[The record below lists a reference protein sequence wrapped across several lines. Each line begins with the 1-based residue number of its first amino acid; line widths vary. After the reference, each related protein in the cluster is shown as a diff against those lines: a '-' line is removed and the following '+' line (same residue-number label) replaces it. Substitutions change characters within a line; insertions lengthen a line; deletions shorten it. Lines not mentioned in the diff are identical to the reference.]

1 MTYLPGPSP
10 KIKRLDI
17 VLLAGV
23 AALAVTLIF
32 RIHNSL
38 DYRWNWAVIPQYL
51 LRFDEASRQWVPG
64 LLLEGLFTTL
74 RLSVWS
80 MLLALL
86 LGLTMGLF
94 RTSPSLFKRLVG
106 QTYVGLV
113 RNLPP
118 LVMIFLF
125 YFFLSSQVTPLFSG
139 LPAFLGEHPRISR
152 WVGILLAPPEFLE
165 QFLSA
170 TLTLA
175 LIEGAYITEIVR
187 SGIQSIERGQ
197 WDAARALGLS
207 YRQQLQDIVLP
218 QAFQRMLPPL
228 AGQFISTVKDSAI
241 VSVIS
246 IQELTFQGSELMATT
261 YLTLEVW
268 ITITLMYLLLTLSLS
283 LGARQLERHL
293 RNRV

>member
-125 YFFLSSQVTPLFSG
+125 YFFLSSQITPLFSG

>member
-10 KIKRLDI
+10 RIKRLDI
-17 VLLAGV
+17 VLLVGL

-32 RIHNSL
+32 RIHTSL

-86 LGLTMGLF
+86 FGLTMGLF

-125 YFFLSSQVTPLFSG
+125 YFFLSSQLTPAFSG
-139 LPAFLGEHPRISR
+139 LPAFLGEHPTISR

-187 SGIQSIERGQ
+187 SGIQSIEKGQ

-228 AGQFISTVKDSAI
+228 AGQFISTVKDSAF

-246 IQELTFQGSELMATT
+246 IQELTFQGTELMATT

-268 ITITLMYLLLTLSLS
+268 ITITLMYLLLTLPRS
-283 LGARQLERHL
+283 LGARQLERYL
-293 RNRV
+293 RNRT

>member
-23 AALAVTLIF
+23 VALAVTLIC

-125 YFFLSSQVTPLFSG
+125 YFFLSSQITPLFSG

>member
-1 MTYLPGPSP
+1 MPGPSP

-17 VLLAGV
+17 ALLAGV
-23 AALAVTLIF
+23 AALAVTLIC

>member
-51 LRFDEASRQWVPG
+51 LRFDEASRQWLPG

-125 YFFLSSQVTPLFSG
+125 YFFLSSQITPLFSG